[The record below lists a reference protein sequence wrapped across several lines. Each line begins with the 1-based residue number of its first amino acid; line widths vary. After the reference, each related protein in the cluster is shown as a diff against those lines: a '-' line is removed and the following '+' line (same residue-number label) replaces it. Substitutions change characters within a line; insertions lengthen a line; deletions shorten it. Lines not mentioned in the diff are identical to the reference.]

1 MSFIEKDYFTLEEI
15 EARWGMPRRDL
26 VYLAENGLLKV
37 SVRLFG
43 AVIETGYIEEDQES
57 GQGYTVPCSRD
68 RYRGLMDLRDFDA
81 YKIFTNGSSV
91 ISAFDAL
98 PMEYAHLL
106 SPEDGLTITT
116 KELVIRREERD
127 RVELKHNLTGD
138 EDHPTNNG
146 LKHNKDFT
154 EVSLNGQTYNL
165 GPIQADVVSRLHR
178 SMLDGGMWRSGKQVL
193 AEAGSQSHRMQDV
206 FKSQK
211 NPSWRELIVS
221 NKRGLYRLNVDL
233 RKD

>member
-43 AVIETGYIEEDQES
+43 AVIETGYIEEDAET
-57 GQGYTVPCSRD
+57 GQGFTVPCSQD
-68 RYRGLMDLRDFDA
+68 RFKGLQDLRDFDA

-91 ISAFDAL
+91 ISAFDAP
-98 PMEYAHLL
+98 PMEYSHLL
-106 SPEDGLTITT
+106 SPEAGLHITT
-116 KELVIRREERD
+116 KELVIRKEERD

-138 EDHPTNNG
+138 VDHPSNHG
-146 LKHNKDFT
+146 FKHNKDFT
-154 EVSLNGQTYNL
+154 EVSLSGKTYTL
-165 GPIQADVVSRLHR
+165 GPIQAEVVARLHQ

-211 NPSWRELIVS
+211 NPSWRDLIVS
-221 NKRGLYRLNVDL
+221 NKRGLYRLNVDV
-233 RKD
+233 RKS